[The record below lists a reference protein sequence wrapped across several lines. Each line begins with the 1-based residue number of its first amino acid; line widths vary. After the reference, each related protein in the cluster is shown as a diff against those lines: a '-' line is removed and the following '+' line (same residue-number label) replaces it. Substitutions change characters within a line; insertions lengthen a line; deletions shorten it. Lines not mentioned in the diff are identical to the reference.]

1 MQMTMTPSSQ
11 VPYTDLRGQLAWTR
25 SGRVWAGWRITNPL
39 AYTQQ
44 PIKDKERVADTHRAL
59 WQSLGGE
66 AVIQGL
72 VTNIAP
78 ETTVRRML
86 ARHAPEAWHKYSDA
100 IAEAEATL
108 DQLQDMALGERSFWL
123 WVPLRNLGRDLAGV
137 PARAALR
144 NLKDKAAMPVADL
157 SVEEIA
163 ARQQQADELAGL
175 IPHVFAPRPVT
186 PAERMWVWAHAC
198 TRGLWSTPP
207 EIVDGQDE
215 RVHSGCAITE
225 PIIDVGGRTDLEG
238 SRVGM
243 VNPLSRRFV
252 KVIDPAA
259 EDLGYPASYQSMLA
273 VRDLPIQGMA
283 FPGSEYLGLIDNFG
297 VMADWTVRL
306 QVNARDKV
314 LKETQRAVRQLNDQ
328 YQQQESADSGQHALD
343 LSSGMLHAY
352 QEIFTNNPD
361 ELEIKHTTILTVA
374 GGSSDECQ
382 SAARQLTAAMKG
394 LNIKLDRPL
403 GRDQDGL
410 WWGATPDTP
419 TNKVTRRYTQRTTAS
434 DFALSVPFIST
445 RVGDNRGWLA
455 GFNRSVPTMTAAIHL
470 ALMDAPLNGGSSSLG
485 CGGELGSG
493 KTYFLKS
500 LAGYTVDDGG
510 QVVTI
515 DNTSEG
521 EWGHFAGSVTDSL
534 VVECQD
540 PATSMDL
547 LRILGLE
554 RGTGPM
560 LAFLTALLQVGVNSD
575 KGIVLASVLT
585 PTYLEDHGL
594 ESIAA
599 VMRHLIAGECDL
611 EGISRESTIAVG
623 NHMRTHAARPYA
635 RVIFDDSLPAVSLQ
649 APFIVFRTNGLKLP
663 DREELANAHRFE
675 QMAPDRLFGRAYYAL
690 LAHAVYEI
698 SNADRSRFTLF
709 PVDEAAGLTLSPEGE
724 AVVIRFIREG
734 RRGNQAAALG
744 SQNPADDFGSET
756 LKELLVY
763 RVMMRMTSTKLAEA
777 NLEWL
782 GLDPQDPSF
791 RADVERLTKATSPK
805 DENGKV
811 PPHRRGEGILR
822 DTTPKI
828 GWWQV
833 RQPGNAERRA
843 ALESDPPVAADV
855 VMS

>member
-1 MQMTMTPSSQ
+1 MQTTMTHSSQ
-11 VPYTDLRGQLAWTR
+11 VPYTDLHGQLAWTR

-44 PIKDKERVADTHRAL
+44 PIKDKERVADAHRAL

-86 ARHAPEAWHKYSDA
+86 ARHAPEAWHKYPDA
-100 IAEAEATL
+100 VAEAEATL
-108 DQLQDMALGERSFWL
+108 DQLQDIVLGERSFWL
-123 WVPLRNLGRDLAGV
+123 WVPLRNLGRDVVGT
-137 PARAALR
+137 PARAAMR
-144 NLKDKAAMPVADL
+144 NLKDRAAMPIEDVRAQ
-157 SVEEIA
+157 EIA
-163 ARQQQADELAGL
+163 ERQRQADELGAL
-175 IPHVFAPRPVT
+175 IPQVFAPRPTT

-207 EIVDGQDE
+207 QTTEEPDE
-215 RVHSGCAITE
+215 RVHSGCAVTE
-225 PIIDVGGRTDLEG
+225 PILDVGGRTDEQDSKGGLQ
-238 SRVGM
+238 
-243 VNPLSRRFV
+243 NPLSRRFV

-259 EDLGYPASYQSMLA
+259 QDLGYPASYQSMLA

-297 VMADWTVRL
+297 VMADWTVRI

-314 LKETQRAVRQLNDQ
+314 LKETQKAVRQLHDQ

-343 LSSGMLHAY
+343 LSAGMLHSY

-361 ELEIKHTTILTVA
+361 ELEVKHTTILTVA
-374 GGSSDECQ
+374 GADGDECQ
-382 SAARQLTAAMKG
+382 GSARQLTAAMKG

-403 GRDQDGL
+403 GRDQSAL

-419 TNKVTRRYTQRTTAS
+419 TNHVTRRYTQRTTAS
-434 DFALSVPFIST
+434 DFALTVPFIST
-445 RVGDNRGWLA
+445 RVGDSRGWLA
-455 GFNRSVPTMTAAIHL
+455 GFNRSVPTMTSAVHL

-485 CGGELGSG
+485 IGGELGSG
-493 KTYFLKS
+493 KTYFLKE

-515 DNTSEG
+515 DNTTEG
-521 EWGHFAGSVTDSL
+521 EWGHFAGAVTDSL
-534 VVECQD
+534 VVECQQ
-540 PATSMDL
+540 PTMSMDL
-547 LRILGLE
+547 LRILGHE
-554 RGTGPM
+554 QGCGPM

-585 PTYLEDHGL
+585 PTYLEDHEL
-594 ESIAA
+594 FSVAA
-599 VMRHLIAGECDL
+599 VMRHLIAGECDM

-635 RVIFDDSLPAVSLQ
+635 RVIFDDDLPAVSLQ

-663 DREELANAHRFE
+663 DREELSNAHRFE
-675 QMAPDRLFGRAYYAL
+675 QMSPDRLFGRAYYAL

-744 SQNPADDFGSET
+744 SQNPAADFGSET

-763 RVMMRMTSTKLAEA
+763 RVMMRMTSTPLAEA
-777 NLEWL
+777 NLQWL
-782 GLDPQDPSF
+782 GLDPHDPSF
-791 RADVERLTKATSPK
+791 RADVERLTKSTSPK
-805 DENGKV
+805 GEDGKV

-822 DTTPKI
+822 DTTPRI
-828 GWWQV
+828 AWWQV

-843 ALESDPPVAADV
+843 ALESDPPVADDV
-855 VMS
+855 VMA